1 MPVCL
6 LAASVIVRG
15 LERVDH
21 GVEQAK
27 QLERDEDCDLIELDD
42 DMPALVSGEID
53 DLLSEAWLHLS
64 H

>member
-27 QLERDEDCDLIELDD
+27 QLERDEDCDLIEP
-42 DMPALVSGEID
+42 MTTCPRSSLVRSTISLQAKLGFI
-53 DLLSEAWLHLS
+53 
-64 H
+64 